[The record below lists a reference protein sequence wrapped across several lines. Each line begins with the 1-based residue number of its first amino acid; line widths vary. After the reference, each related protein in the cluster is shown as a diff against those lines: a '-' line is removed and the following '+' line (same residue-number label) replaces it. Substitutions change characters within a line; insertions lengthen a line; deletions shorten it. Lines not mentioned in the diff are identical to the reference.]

1 VASRWLDSNAAP
13 SPAAT
18 EKSKNRI
25 RQLRLDDAATSA
37 CLVPRFV
44 LFGGMKLY
52 CLAVALVLPW
62 LAPAVAEDQLVYFG
76 TYTGGKSK
84 GIYVSRL
91 DPATGRLTAPELA
104 AETTNP
110 SFLAVHPRERF
121 VYAVG
126 EVDGGKGEGSG
137 TVSAFAIE
145 PKTGK
150 LTLLNQQSSGGGGP
164 CHLAVDAE
172 GKCVLTANYGSGSV
186 AVLPIRAD
194 GSLGAPATTIQ
205 HTGSSVNAARQ
216 AGPHAHFICPSP
228 DDRYALACDLG
239 LDKVIAYQL
248 DAKIPKLTPAMPEFA
263 KVTPGAGPR
272 HLTFSPDGKF
282 VYVINEMISSITAFR
297 YEAKTAAMTEVQTIS
312 TLPKDSVAASHCAE
326 IAMHP
331 TGKFLYGSNRGHDS
345 IAVFTVDRQSGKL
358 TALGCPS
365 TQGRTPRHFAIDPS
379 GRWLLAEN
387 QGSDMVVVFSID
399 AVTGQLKPTGQ
410 TVAVGSPVCAV
421 FVGMRR

>member
-1 VASRWLDSNAAP
+1 M
-13 SPAAT
+13 
-18 EKSKNRI
+18 
-25 RQLRLDDAATSA
+25 
-37 CLVPRFV
+37 
-44 LFGGMKLY
+44 LFGGVKLLF
-52 CLAVALVLPW
+52 LAVALVFLW
-62 LAPAVAEDQLVYFG
+62 LAPAAASEQLVYFG
-76 TYTGGKSK
+76 TYTGPKSK
-84 GIYVSRL
+84 GIYVSRF

-110 SFLAVHPRERF
+110 SFLAIHPGERF

-126 EVDGGKGEGSG
+126 EVDDGKGKGNG

-164 CHLAVDAE
+164 CHLAVDAK

-186 AVLPIRAD
+186 AVLAIRPD
-194 GSLGAPATTIQ
+194 GSLGVPATTIQ
-205 HTGSSVNAARQ
+205 HSGSGANPERQ
-216 AGPHAHFICPSP
+216 AGPHAHFISPSP
-228 DDRYALACDLG
+228 DDRFALACDLG

-263 KVTPGAGPR
+263 KVAPGAGPR

-312 TLPKDSVAASHCAE
+312 TLPKDSAATSYCAE
-326 IAMHP
+326 IVMHP

-345 IAVFTVDRQSGKL
+345 IAVFAVNQKSGKL
-358 TALGCPS
+358 TSLEYPS
-365 TQGRTPRHFAIDPS
+365 TQGRTPRHFAIDPT
-379 GRWLLAEN
+379 GCWLLAEN
-387 QGSDMVVVFSID
+387 QGSDTVVVFSID
-399 AVTGQLKPTGQ
+399 SVTGHLKPTGQ

-421 FVGMRR
+421 FVGVRR